1 MKESD
6 ALKPSSPST
15 PPLFPETPV
24 LRVNNDT
31 FEIRFLA
38 QAEEADHDDPH
49 AGHAEDAHG
58 DIEGPEDIAAPDE
71 AHPAAHDDHGHEEH
85 GDEHA
90 GEHGEDHGD
99 AHAAGHDAHDEH
111 GDGHGAHDEHGAGH
125 GKEKYEVPDALPN
138 IYTLATAFFAEDTGH
153 HGDHGGGHHY
163 RPWWLNPGF
172 SMFYALLLVVVVAS
186 ITRKLSV
193 TKPGK
198 AQVALEGLFSGLANF
213 FGEIV
218 GPENVRKYVPFLG
231 SLWLFILINNYFAL
245 IPFFKSPTAYFET
258 TAGLG
263 FCVFIYVNYH
273 GMKAGGVGHY
283 FWHLCGAPAN
293 AVGWIMA
300 PLMFVLE
307 LVGTFVKPISLSL
320 RLYGN
325 IFGEDKLL
333 AIFLGLGMSI
343 SAIALNTP
351 TPIVGIPLHLPFLFL
366 SVLLGTIQAT
376 VFAMLAAVYIALL
389 LPHHDHE
396 HDHDEAHAAHGE
408 EAQPEHA

>member
-1 MKESD
+1 M
-6 ALKPSSPST
+6 KPSSPST
-15 PPLFPETPV
+15 SPLLPETPV
-24 LRVNNDT
+24 LKVKDQT

-38 QAEEADHDDPH
+38 QASDDDASGQAVDEAH
-49 AGHAEDAHG
+49 EDAAHG
-58 DIEGPEDIAAPDE
+58 DVELPEDIEAPEE
-71 AHPAAHDDHGHEEH
+71 AHPAAMDEPPAHHDEHADDH
-85 GDEHA
+85 GDEHDA
-90 GEHGEDHGD
+90 AAAHG
-99 AHAAGHDAHDEH
+99 EH
-111 GDGHGAHDEHGAGH
+111 GDGHGEEHGAHGEAH

-138 IYTLATAFFAEDTGH
+138 IYTLATAFFTEDKGH
-153 HGDHGGGHHY
+153 HDDHGGGHHY
-163 RPWWLNPGF
+163 RPWWLNPSF
-172 SMFYALLLVVVVAS
+172 SIFYAILIVAVCAA
-186 ITRKLSV
+186 ITRKLSI

-218 GPENVRKYVPFLG
+218 GPENIRKYVPFLG
-231 SLWLFILINNYFAL
+231 SLWLFILLNNYFAL

-283 FWHLCGAPAN
+283 FWHLCGAPVN

-307 LVGTFVKPISLSL
+307 LVGTFVKPTSLAL

-343 SAIALNTP
+343 AAITLNTP

-396 HDHDEAHAAHGE
+396 HEHEEAHAAHGE
-408 EAQPEHA
+408 EAHPEHA

>member
-1 MKESD
+1 MKS
-6 ALKPSSPST
+6 SSPST
-15 PPLFPETPV
+15 PPLLPETPV
-24 LRVNNDT
+24 LRVNNET
-31 FEIRFLA
+31 FEVRFLA
-38 QAEEADHDDPH
+38 QADEAHAPAAEEHDDGAHLVDDP
-49 AGHAEDAHG
+49 AGFDA
-58 DIEGPEDIAAPDE
+58 PEDIAAPDE
-71 AHPAAHDDHGHEEH
+71 AHPPF
-85 GDEHA
+85 
-90 GEHGEDHGD
+90 HGD
-99 AHAAGHDAHDEH
+99 AEGEHLEHVDAHDEH
-111 GDGHGAHDEHGAGH
+111 GDDHAAHAGDHGAGH

-138 IYTLATAFFAEDTGH
+138 IYTLSTAFFAGDKGH
-153 HGDHGGGHHY
+153 GDDHGGGHHY

-172 SMFYALLLVVVVAS
+172 SMFYALLIVVVIAM

-198 AQVALEGLFSGLANF
+198 PQVALEGLFNGLANF

-218 GPENVRKYVPFLG
+218 GPENIRKYVPFLG

-263 FCVFIYVNYH
+263 FCVLIYVNYSA
-273 GMKAGGVGHY
+273 MKAGGIGHF
-283 FWHLCGAPAN
+283 FWHLCGAPVN

-307 LVGTFVKPISLSL
+307 AVGTFVKPLSLAL

-396 HDHDEAHAAHGE
+396 HEHDEAHAAHGE